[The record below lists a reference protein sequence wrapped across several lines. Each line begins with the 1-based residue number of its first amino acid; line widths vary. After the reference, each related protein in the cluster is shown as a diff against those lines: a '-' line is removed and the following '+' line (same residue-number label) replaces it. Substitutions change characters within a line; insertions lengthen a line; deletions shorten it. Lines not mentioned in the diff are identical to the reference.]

1 MAYQL
6 IAVDMDGTLL
16 NSKKEITP
24 RTAAAV
30 TQALARGYHV
40 VMATGTLLPADCSR
54 ICAGSRHALCHHV
67 HGAAV
72 ADCMENRIISSQN
85 ISADTAAG
93 VMRCVCRA

>member
-30 TQALARGYHV
+30 TQALARG
-40 VMATGTLLPADCSR
+40 
-54 ICAGSRHALCHHV
+54 CHHV
-67 HGAAV
+67 QRRG
-72 ADCMENRIISSQN
+72 R
-85 ISADTAAG
+85 G
-93 VMRCVCRA
+93 

>member
-30 TQALARGYHV
+30 TQRLRADTMSSWRPA
-40 VMATGTLLPADCSR
+40 LLPADR
-54 ICAGSRHALCHHV
+54 AVYAPVPGHALCHHV
-67 HGAAV
+67 QRRG
-72 ADCMENRIISSQN
+72 R
-85 ISADTAAG
+85 G
-93 VMRCVCRA
+93 